1 MSVSVT
7 VRVGSP
13 HGLHARPAT
22 AVVRLANRYASQV
35 TLLNADNGERA
46 DAKSIFDVMI
56 LAARHQVSLTV
67 TAVGDDEEAAAAAV
81 SQLIA
86 SDFGDVMS
94 GGEGSILG
102 GLDDHDDSDSPD
114 DAEGG
119 ASGGGAPA
127 MT

>member
-22 AVVRLANRYASQV
+22 AVVRLANQFSSQV

-56 LAARHQVSLTV
+56 LAARHHVDVTV
-67 TAVGDDEEAAAAAV
+67 TAVGDDEDAAAEAI
-81 SQLIA
+81 SRLIA
-86 SDFGDVMS
+86 SDFGDVVG
-94 GGEGSILG
+94 GGEGSLLG
-102 GLDDHDDSDSPD
+102 GDE
-114 DAEGG
+114 DAAG
-119 ASGGGAPA
+119 ADAR
-127 MT
+127 